1 MVVVVGGVVGELSG
15 VGSRSGCGWVW
26 SGRHYILTVIFLI
39 SLLAYLLYVL
49 FTVPSLGALR
59 SVG

>member
-1 MVVVVGGVVGELSG
+1 M
-15 VGSRSGCGWVW
+15 W

-39 SLLAYLLYVL
+39 LLLAYLLYVL

-59 SVG
+59 YGDKVVL